1 LQILANP
8 GDNLIDGAPET
19 VVANEGLARMDNP
32 YFELH
37 SRFRRAGAEVL
48 LSSGQACVA
57 FGIAAFSKDGDW
69 IVRED
74 DGSCDAVRAVLAQ
87 EGAQYRLGAPLSP
100 EWLRLGLTSHF
111 EYRNEDGVR
120 VRTDFCS
127 RPPRVP
133 DLNRLWK
140 SSVRAG
146 DLDLVDIESL
156 IRLKQTRRLR
166 DYAVIGALAE
176 VAGLDYGLAG
186 VALSYLQDYALLSQA
201 VERWP
206 EEARQ
211 NPRPAVRLL
220 TEGAPRR
227 EVVTALALEQ
237 DALIQQDEE
246 RIQSLMARVGDFPE
260 RFAELRREWRRDGVP
275 LPRQHEQLMELA
287 TCLLNPNRPTGPRLT

>member
-1 LQILANP
+1 VVR
-8 GDNLIDGAPET
+8 NLSDGASET
-19 VVANEGLARMDNP
+19 VVASDGSARMDNP

-74 DGSCDAVRAVLAQ
+74 DGACDAVRAVLAQ
-87 EGAQYRLGAPLSP
+87 EGAQYRLGAPLCP
-100 EWLRLGLTSHF
+100 QWLRLGLTSHF

-133 DLNRLWK
+133 DLNRLWE

-146 DLDLVDIESL
+146 GLDLVDIESL

-176 VAGLDYGLAG
+176 VAGLEYGLSG
-186 VALSYLQDYALLSQA
+186 VALGYLQDYALLSQA
-201 VERWP
+201 AERWP
-206 EEARQ
+206 EEAKQ
-211 NPRPAVRLL
+211 SPRLAIRLL
-220 TEGAPRR
+220 TEGAPRG

-246 RIQSLMARVGDFPE
+246 RIQALMVRVGDFPE
-260 RFAELRREWRRDGVP
+260 RFAELRKEWRRDRVP

-287 TCLLNPNRPTGPRLT
+287 TCLLNLNGPTGPRLT